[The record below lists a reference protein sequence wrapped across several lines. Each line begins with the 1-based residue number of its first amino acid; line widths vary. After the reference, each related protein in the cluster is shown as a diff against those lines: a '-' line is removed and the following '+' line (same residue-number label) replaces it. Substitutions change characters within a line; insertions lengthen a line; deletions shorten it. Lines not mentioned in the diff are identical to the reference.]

1 MSDKTADM
9 TSDLMS
15 LVRASSRTLPLADIL
30 RGSPQE
36 LLGVSTPALASLKTL
51 EINTVF
57 DLSTSQVFAAA
68 TKIVAAASDKTSAIY
83 QFGSAP
89 SDLVKADEV
98 ADKPLAELQFAP
110 IKILQGIPD
119 ASADNIA
126 TSLDTAT
133 VRDMSLYPPYR
144 AAVRIMTFLYFPGSL
159 PTNDPEE
166 PTDLIPRSGEYP
178 IEKVQYSTLLL
189 GDINPE
195 ADELLIDVNSAK
207 FKPLDLGKLA
217 LENAGFKTVAF
228 GALLTFTQSWFAQ
241 GVTLGQLLHSVT
253 LAPGESTRI
262 AVIDWSRKSSAS
274 QAESISESNSLTN
287 DTTHSRSI
295 NEVTDAV
302 ARESQSGFS
311 ENTNKS
317 VSTQKGTSSAG
328 EISSPL
334 GGLFG
339 GVSGS
344 VGTTSSEA
352 TAQGQSDSYST
363 TTGSRDV
370 ASSMLQ
376 SINDRT
382 HQNAH
387 DSRDRRASVVK
398 EVSQSEHE
406 EVSTRVIAN
415 YNHMHALS
423 VQYYEV
429 VQVFRVEV
437 KLSKVDKVVFIP
449 VQLPDF
455 NDDNVIRRFQNA
467 IFRAALTLDVRN
479 ALQSLDAV
487 EISPEPQTHFS
498 VFSVPLNQLLK
509 TALLTRTS
517 LTASALR
524 AATSE
529 LVNPPAIPAKTET
542 TPAPTE
548 PAPTTPA
555 PAVAP
560 EPSTSAITPRDL
572 AINIGMSNLP
582 VRISDALP
590 VVHQVNNHLWSAD
603 QVSRLS
609 GILNT
614 SLLRSDSNSLF
625 LPADVL
631 VEGGLVASGG
641 VPLVITFHTQQGGT
655 VTSISPDNPI
665 RLSDATSISLKGSH
679 ATLDISATLTLTVN
693 RNGVRFPVQLPAVT
707 IPKAT
712 QAETIIVR
720 VKAGG
725 INANLKQHL
734 NANRM
739 YYGQAILRALDSTQI
754 ALLLSGY
761 GIRLGDEL
769 VPVAQIV
776 DPKPIRYVANFL
788 AFKANAASDDEA
800 WVKWLKDHD
809 ITVNSATEDVVP
821 LGSGGVFA
829 EAILGR
835 SNCAEKLD
843 ITRFWNW
850 QDSPAPLQPSDI
862 AAVQTGSR
870 ATAENVTPGQLS
882 NPIIN
887 ITSPTSLPDPTGTAA
902 ILAAIQNGNMFRDQS
917 GLQATIGL
925 TQAALQ
931 ATSAGAATA
940 GQQAGTNMNSLLQAN
955 TERQKTAAA
964 MITDLAKTA
973 AAMYTGGAIG
983 GGGSSGGGGGGGNH
997 SQDGAKINY
1006 FDKMQGQGS
1015 GSSTSGSSSGS
1026 GGGSVVGPGGQSGG
1040 GTTTAS
1046 GGGGSGGYSQNPAAL
1061 AATWGQS
1068 QPATSLLDQ
1077 VVQHISSGLGT
1088 DASASSSAL
1097 TSRKAWPHLDE
1108 TTVLSRINDLQKD
1121 ANLFNQGIFKL
1132 CTAAAFFHHIIQK
1145 NPNEFARFSKEL
1157 FGAGMSFLG
1166 KFKVAPGSDLRN
1178 ADYGA
1183 LASKF
1188 TTLPPQADWML
1199 MSSVRDSENW
1209 FFDFEGSPDE
1219 DTAIESTAKEL
1230 SEWYKDTGF
1239 YSDVTFNTD
1248 LDPAKIKAIVKTNN
1262 NQVALWIQVSLLPGD
1277 SRKDKHIITVEG
1289 PITID
1294 EAQDKVSFKY
1304 WTWAQ
1309 PVLLLETTFTSLKQN
1324 LLGYITLTF

>member
-1 MSDKTADM
+1 MSDTTSDI

-36 LLGVSTPALASLKTL
+36 LLGVSTPALAALKVL

-68 TKIVAAASDKTSAIY
+68 TKLVAAASDKTSAIY

-89 SDLVKADEV
+89 SDLVKPSEV
-98 ADKPLAELQFAP
+98 VDKPLAELQFSP

-126 TSLDTAT
+126 TALDTAT
-133 VRDMSLYPPYR
+133 VRDLSLYPPYR
-144 AAVRIMTFLYFPGSL
+144 AAVRIMTFLYFPATL
-159 PTNDPEE
+159 PTSDPEA
-166 PTDLIPRSGEYP
+166 PADLIPRSGEYP
-178 IEKVQYSTLLL
+178 IEKVQYSTLLM

-195 ADELLIDVNSAK
+195 ADELLIDVNGAK

-302 ARESQSGFS
+302 AKESQSGFS

-317 VSTQKGTSSAG
+317 SSSQQGTSSAG
-328 EISSPL
+328 DISSPL

-344 VGTTSSEA
+344 FGTTSSDA
-352 TAQGQSDSYST
+352 TTQGQSDSYST
-363 TTGSRDV
+363 TTGSRNV
-370 ASSMLQ
+370 ASNMLQ
-376 SINDRT
+376 NINDRT

-437 KLSKVDKVVFIP
+437 KLSKADKVVFIP

-455 NDDNVIRRFQNA
+455 NDDNVIRRFQSA
-467 IFRAALTLDVRN
+467 IFRAALTLGVRD
-479 ALQSLDAV
+479 ALQSLDSV

-498 VFSVPLNQLLK
+498 VFSVPLDQLLK

-529 LVNPPAIPAKTET
+529 LVNPPTVAAKTET
-542 TPAPTE
+542 TPGPTT

-555 PAVAP
+555 PAPAP
-560 EPSTSAITPRDL
+560 TPVPAQEPSTSGITPRDL

-590 VVHQVNNHLWSAD
+590 VVHQVNNHLWSTD
-603 QVSRLS
+603 QVARLS

-614 SLLRSDSNSLF
+614 SLLRSDSNSLY

-641 VPLVITFHTQQGGT
+641 VPLVITFHTQQGGVVT
-655 VTSISPDNPI
+655 VISPDNPI
-665 RLSDATSISLKGSH
+665 RLSDATSITLKGSH

-712 QAETIIVR
+712 QAETVIVR

-734 NANRM
+734 SANRM

-788 AFKANAASDDEA
+788 AFKANAASSDEA
-800 WVKWLKDHD
+800 WVTWLRDHD
-809 ITVNSATEDVVP
+809 IAVNSATEDVVP

-850 QDSPAPLQPSDI
+850 QDSPIPLQPSDI
-862 AAVQTGSR
+862 AAIQTGSR
-870 ATAENVTPGQLS
+870 ATDENVTPGQLS

-931 ATSAGAATA
+931 ATSAGAAAA
-940 GQQAGTNMNSLLQAN
+940 GQQAGTNMNNLLQAD
-955 TERQKTAAA
+955 TERQKTAAS

-973 AAMYTGGAIG
+973 ASMYTGGAIG
-983 GGGSSGGGGGGGNH
+983 GGGSSGSGGGGNH

-1015 GSSTSGSSSGS
+1015 GSSKSGASSGGS
-1026 GGGSVVGPGGQSGG
+1026 GGGGTAVGPGGQSGG
-1040 GTTTAS
+1040 GSST
-1046 GGGGSGGYSQNPAAL
+1046 GYSQNPAAL

-1068 QPATSLLDQ
+1068 QPAASLLDQ

-1088 DASASSSAL
+1088 DSNPSASAL
-1097 TSRKAWPHLDE
+1097 TSRKAWPHLDP
-1108 TTVLSRINDLQKD
+1108 TTVLSRINDLQND
-1121 ANLFNQGIFKL
+1121 ANLFNQGIFEL

-1145 NPNEFARFSKEL
+1145 NPTEFARFAKEL
-1157 FGAGMSFLG
+1157 FGAGISYLG

-1188 TTLPPQADWML
+1188 TTLPPQTDWML

-1219 DTAIESTAKEL
+1219 DKAIETTANEL
-1230 SEWYKDTGF
+1230 SDWYKNTGF
-1239 YSDVTFNTD
+1239 YSDVSYNTD
-1248 LDPAKIKAIVKTNN
+1248 LDAAKIKSIVKTNN

-1277 SRKDKHIITVEG
+1277 TRKDTHIITVEG

-1294 EAQDKVSFKY
+1294 ETNDKVSFKY

-1309 PVLLLETTFTSLKQN
+1309 PVILLETTFTSLKQN